1 MNNSN
6 ESTPSGQA
14 SQITEQTQDF
24 ATLSGVDLI
33 RRSNLVNEFVLVDGL
48 GRSGKGMIGHI
59 LASMDRVEKVRL
71 DLGYDTCHRLYRLG
85 KITHDAAVCMLKIE
99 ADLGLYNNYIGRE
112 VNFRFKDMSG
122 IWANTRPIT
131 YIRRLFSEEGA
142 PAVQRIRQERPIF
155 QSLSHDALQSANL
168 FFDAFGDRL
177 RFIHIVRDPVDI
189 IYEWVRRGFGERIGT
204 DGQEVQLSRAWG
216 REVVPLYAIGW
227 EDEYLS
233 ITPTERVIKMVKT
246 AFDDT
251 AAGYAKLTEDRQ
263 SQVLFLLFDEF
274 VVNPN
279 PWCQEIAGWL
289 KTTVTRRTNS
299 RLKKE
304 QCPRTIPRDQRPS
317 RVEDIRAKASEKYM
331 DILEEHTERYW
342 ELFSRHSLESKA

>member
-14 SQITEQTQDF
+14 SQKTEQTQDF

-71 DLGYDTCHRLYRLG
+71 DLGYDTCHRLHRLG

-155 QSLSHDALQSANL
+155 QSLSHDALQSAIL
-168 FFDAFGDRL
+168 FFDAFGDRYVSSISCAIRWTSSTNGFAGDSASGSEPTVKRYNSPVHGAERL
-177 RFIHIVRDPVDI
+177 CRF
-189 IYEWVRRGFGERIGT
+189 T
-204 DGQEVQLSRAWG
+204 LSG
-216 REVVPLYAIGW
+216 G
-227 EDEYLS
+227 
-233 ITPTERVIKMVKT
+233 KT
-246 AFDDT
+246 NICPS
-251 AAGYAKLTEDRQ
+251 LPP
-263 SQVLFLLFDEF
+263 SVS
-274 VVNPN
+274 
-279 PWCQEIAGWL
+279 
-289 KTTVTRRTNS
+289 S
-299 RLKKE
+299 R
-304 QCPRTIPRDQRPS
+304 
-317 RVEDIRAKASEKYM
+317 
-331 DILEEHTERYW
+331 W
-342 ELFSRHSLESKA
+342 